1 MELND
6 YAIKLS
12 ETLQKV
18 NKNHIETLISV
29 INQTY
34 LNGGKI
40 FIIGNGGS
48 AANASHLA
56 EDLAQQIKGKKTFE
70 ETQGV
75 FDDEKRIKAMSL
87 TDNTPYI
94 TAIGND
100 YGYENIFVEQLRN
113 IAEKYDVLIAISGSG
128 NSPNI
133 LKAVEWS
140 KKNGLFVFGF
150 TGFNGGKLKETL
162 EHTDIHV
169 PINDMYITE
178 SIHLVIFHYIID
190 RLKQI
195 IK

>member
-12 ETLQKV
+12 ETLQKI
-18 NKNHIETLISV
+18 NKRYIDVLISM
-29 INQTY
+29 IHQAY
-34 LNGGKI
+34 LKGEKI

-56 EDLAQQIKGKKTFE
+56 EDLAQQIKGKKSFKETKGIFE
-70 ETQGV
+70 E
-75 FDDEKRIKAMSL
+75 EKRIKAISL

-100 YGYENIFVEQLRN
+100 YGYENIFVEQLKN
-113 IAEKYDVLIAISGSG
+113 IAEPNDILIAISGSG

-133 LKAVEWS
+133 IKAVEWA
-140 KKNGLFVFGF
+140 KKNGVAVFGI
-150 TGFNGGKLKETL
+150 TGFDGGKLKEML
-162 EHTDIHV
+162 EHRDIHV

-178 SIHLVIFHYIID
+178 SAHLVVFHYIID
-190 RLKQI
+190 RLKQL